1 MRRERSAAGHRTSIV
16 RAGVVR
22 SALAA
27 AVALVAVSSVQ
38 GAIPRA
44 SAAAPAASAAYV
56 AVQPCRLTDTRN
68 GTGFTRVDAR
78 TLLIAT
84 RGVCG
89 IPTGATAV
97 ALTLTV
103 VDPQASGYLSAWP
116 ANQPQPT
123 VSSLNFSAHQIRAN
137 GSITKV
143 DGNGSFRVSV
153 SVAAQV
159 VIDVAGAF
167 VPASSSRSGRF
178 VPTAPSRA
186 YDSRQSGT
194 KFVAGSTFSLGLPPG
209 IPADAVAL
217 AVNVTITESMGA
229 GFVTEYPAGQQQ
241 PTSSILNVDGA
252 NQTRA
257 VSGILPV
264 SMAGMSLYVSGGGF
278 VIVDVLG
285 YFTGASAAAS
295 SDGLFTAYDPQRLL
309 DTRGASPLGNGTPLF
324 ANGGLELSTMQGGSM
339 AYNLTS
345 VNGDAG
351 YVTAYPAGT
360 AVPPTSS
367 VNSVGNGDVV
377 ANFAITQVSNR
388 GLGVFSQ
395 QRTDLVI
402 DLQGWFSGPSAV
414 ATLAAPTNIDPN
426 ATRAV
431 AGPAQVTISEC
442 THDGLDVL
450 NTRRAQSGVS
460 ALATTAGEQA
470 FSCTWAMHMAQ
481 GYNASTPGSAL
492 VHSAAGDRDA
502 AVGCPTGE
510 NIAFSSGADP
520 AQLYSLWFHSAPH
533 LANIIDA
540 GYASAATS
548 FVVRTEANGA
558 QTIWGVTDFAL
569 C

>member
-1 MRRERSAAGHRTSIV
+1 MRRERSAAGHRT
-16 RAGVVR
+16 AVVR
-22 SALAA
+22 TGLGGRAIAA
-27 AVALVAVSSVQ
+27 AVALVAVSSMQ
-38 GAIPRA
+38 GAIPHA
-44 SAAAPAASAAYV
+44 SAGAPAASAAYV

-84 RGVCG
+84 QGVCG
-89 IPTGATAV
+89 IPAGATAV

-103 VDPQASGYLSAWP
+103 VDPQASGFLSAWP
-116 ANQPQPT
+116 ANQTQPT
-123 VSSLNFSAHQIRAN
+123 ASSLNFSAHQIRAN

-153 SVAAQV
+153 SVAAQI

-167 VPASSSRSGRF
+167 VPASSARAGRF

-194 KFVAGSTFSLGLPPG
+194 RFTAGSTFSLGLPPG

-217 AVNVTITESMGA
+217 AVNVTITESTGP

-241 PTSSILNVDGA
+241 PTSSILNVDSA

-264 SMAGMSLYVSGGGF
+264 STAGMSLYVSAGGS

-285 YFTGASAAAS
+285 YFTGASATAS
-295 SDGLFTAYDPQRLL
+295 ADGLFTAYDPQRLL
-309 DTRGASPLGNGTPLF
+309 DTRGAGPLGNGTPLF
-324 ANGGLELSTMQGGSM
+324 PNGGLELSTMQGGSM
-339 AYNLTS
+339 AYNVAS

-360 AVPPTSS
+360 AVPETSS

-388 GLGVFSQ
+388 GLGLFSQ
-395 QRTDLVI
+395 QRTDLII
-402 DLQGWFSGPSAV
+402 DLQGWFSGPSTV
-414 ATLAAPTNIDPN
+414 ATLAAPTNVDPN
-426 ATRAV
+426 AARAT
-431 AGPAQVTISEC
+431 AGPAQVTFSEC
-442 THDGLDVL
+442 THDAVDML
-450 NTRRAQSGVS
+450 NNRRAQSGVK

-470 FSCTWAMHMAQ
+470 FSCSWALHMAQ
-481 GYNASTPGSAL
+481 GYIASTPASAL
-492 VHSAAGDRDA
+492 VHSAAGYRDA
-502 AVGCPTGE
+502 AVGCATGE
-510 NIAFSSGADP
+510 NIAFASGSDP
-520 AQLYSLWFHSAPH
+520 AQLYDLWFHSAPH
-533 LANIIDA
+533 LANIVDA
-540 GYASAATS
+540 HYASAATS
-548 FVVRTEANGA
+548 FVVRTDATGA
-558 QTIWGVTDFAL
+558 QTIWGVTDFAH

>member
-1 MRRERSAAGHRTSIV
+1 MRRERSAAGHRTS
-16 RAGVVR
+16 VVR
-22 SALAA
+22 TGIRIGLAA
-27 AVALVAVSSVQ
+27 SVALVAVWSVQ
-38 GAIPRA
+38 GAISHA
-44 SAAAPAASAAYV
+44 SAGAPSASAAYV

-68 GTGFTRVDAR
+68 GTGFTRVDTR

-84 RGVCG
+84 KGACA
-89 IPTGATAV
+89 IPAGATAV

-103 VDPQASGYLSAWP
+103 VDPQASGFLAAWP
-116 ANQPQPT
+116 ADQTQPT
-123 VSSLNFSAHQIRAN
+123 ASSLNFSAHQIRAN
-137 GSITKV
+137 GSIIKV
-143 DGNGSFRVSV
+143 DGSGSFRVSV

-159 VIDVAGAF
+159 VIDVVGAF
-167 VPASSSRSGRF
+167 VPASSSRAGRF
-178 VPTAPSRA
+178 VPTAPFRA
-186 YDSRQSGT
+186 YDSRQSGM
-194 KFVAGSTFSLGLPPG
+194 KFAAGSTFSLGLPPG

-217 AVNVTITESMGA
+217 AVNVTITESTAA
-229 GFVTEYPAGQQQ
+229 GFVTEYPAGRQQ

-264 SMAGMSLYVSGGGF
+264 STAGMSLYVSGGGD

-285 YFTGASAAAS
+285 YFTGVSAPASA
-295 SDGLFTAYDPQRLL
+295 DGLFTAYDPQRLL
-309 DTRGASPLGNGTPLF
+309 DTRAASPLGNGTPLF
-324 ANGGLELSTMQGGSM
+324 PNGGLELSTVQGGSM
-339 AYNLTS
+339 AYNVTS

-351 YVTAYPAGT
+351 FVTAYPAGT
-360 AVPPTSS
+360 AVPGTSS

-414 ATLAAPTNIDPN
+414 ATLTAPTNVDPN
-426 ATRAV
+426 AARPV
-431 AGPAQVTISEC
+431 AGPAQVSFSEC
-442 THDGLDVL
+442 THDALDVL
-450 NTRRAQSGVS
+450 NARRAQSGVK

-470 FSCTWAMHMAQ
+470 FSCSWALHMAQ
-481 GYNASTPGSAL
+481 SYNASTPTSAL
-492 VHSAAGDRDA
+492 AHSASADRDA

-510 NIAFSSGADP
+510 NIAFASGADP
-520 AQLYSLWFHSAPH
+520 AQLYSLWFHSPPH
-533 LANIIDA
+533 LANIVDA
-540 GYASAATS
+540 DYASAATS

-558 QTIWGVTDFAL
+558 QTIWGATDFAL